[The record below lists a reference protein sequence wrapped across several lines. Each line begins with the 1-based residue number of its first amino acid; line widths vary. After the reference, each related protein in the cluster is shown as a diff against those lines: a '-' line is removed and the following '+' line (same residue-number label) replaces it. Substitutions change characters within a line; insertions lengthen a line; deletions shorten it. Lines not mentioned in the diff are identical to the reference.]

1 MMTTGIDLTQIDP
14 GFPDPVFGSQS
25 VFRAVMDAVAR
36 PGSIADLSFAPE
48 PPMGLGRAAGAVA
61 LTLFD
66 FETPV
71 WLDPFIDQQGA
82 QAWLRFH
89 CGCPLTADPLQAA
102 FAIVCNP
109 ESAPALGAF
118 NIGDAKYPD
127 RSTTVLIEVAALTG
141 GPSVTLRGPGIKG
154 QTVVSPRGLP
164 KDFWGQLSEN
174 GAQFQFGVDVLLVAG
189 DQLMALPRSTR
200 IQSEGV

>member
-1 MMTTGIDLTQIDP
+1 MMTTGIDLAQIEP

-48 PPMGLGRAAGAVA
+48 PPEGLGRAAGAVA

-71 WLDPFIDQQGA
+71 WLDPTIDQQGA

-89 CGCPLTADPLQAA
+89 CGCPLTDDTLQAA

-109 ESAPALGAF
+109 EIAPALG
-118 NIGDAKYPD
+118 
-127 RSTTVLIEVAALTG
+127 
-141 GPSVTLRGPGIKG
+141 
-154 QTVVSPRGLP
+154 GLQYRRCKIP
-164 KDFWGQLSEN
+164 
-174 GAQFQFGVDVLLVAG
+174 
-189 DQLMALPRSTR
+189 
-200 IQSEGV
+200 

>member
-1 MMTTGIDLTQIDP
+1 MSLGIDLAQIEP

-36 PGSIADLSFAPE
+36 PGSVADLSFAPH
-48 PPMGLGRAAGAVA
+48 PPEGLCKAAGAVA

-71 WLDPFIDQQGA
+71 WLAATLKSEQA
-82 QAWLRFH
+82 EAWLRFH
-89 CGCPLTADPLQAA
+89 CGCPVIGNPQDAA
-102 FAIVCNP
+102 FALV
-109 ESAPALGAF
+109 SASNQAPRLSEF

-127 RSTTVLIEVAALTG
+127 RSTTVIIEIAALVG
-141 GPSVTLRGPGIKG
+141 GNPVTLRGPGIRG
-154 QTVVSPRGLP
+154 ETQVSPAGLP
-164 KDFWGQLSEN
+164 AEFWQQFAEN

-200 IQSEGV
+200 IQTEGA